1 MPHRER
7 SIRCDLMGFYHHGV
21 KDNKAAAN
29 VKLFSLVMEY
39 HMQVYF

>member
-7 SIRCDLMGFYHHGV
+7 SIRCGRMGFYHDGV
-21 KDNKAAAN
+21 KVNKAAAS